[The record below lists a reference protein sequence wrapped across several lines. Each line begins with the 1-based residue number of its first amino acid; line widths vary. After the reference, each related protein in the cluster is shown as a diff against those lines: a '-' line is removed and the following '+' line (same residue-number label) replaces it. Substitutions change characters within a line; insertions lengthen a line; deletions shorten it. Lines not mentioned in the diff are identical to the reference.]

1 MLVLLSPLTSR
12 KMSDSIT
19 ERSIEINT
27 SGPYHRSIN
36 NNYNLSLYHTES
48 ELTWCRNVPLTKITD
63 FVRKH
68 FSGKYNQTFLWQELP
83 TLYIIVSQM
92 RITDFIVKRFSNDD
106 YQIWLPILY
115 RNVSLTRSTDFI
127 PKRFSDKDNQLCIRK
142 RFSDEDHRL
151 ITETFLWQDYFII
164 QKRFSNED
172 YRLYS
177 EMFL

>member
-1 MLVLLSPLTSR
+1 MVLNLENRLLSDKAQTWKTLSHFFISNKCSLIAVYLNPIRPSKRLHLKRKWTIMLVLLSPLTSR

-48 ELTWCRNVPLTKITD
+48 ELSWWGNVPLTKITD
-63 FVRKH
+63 FVRK
-68 FSGKYNQTFLWQELP
+68 
-83 TLYIIVSQM
+83 
-92 RITDFIVKRFSNDD
+92 
-106 YQIWLPILY
+106 
-115 RNVSLTRSTDFI
+115 
-127 PKRFSDKDNQLCIRK
+127 
-142 RFSDEDHRL
+142 RFSDEDYRL

-164 QKRFSNED
+164 QKCFSNED

-177 EMFL
+177 ETFL